1 MTESLEK
8 TRKKIHMVIA
18 GVILAG
24 GLVICISLIFTKPV
38 PAFRSVINRILEVA
52 TRDIQPQQ
60 ESTPIVGHGT
70 VRPKNQVNI
79 VPQVSGKLNFAH
91 PHLAQGKI
99 IPKGEL
105 LFEIDQTV
113 YESRLK
119 QAEANIRGLEA
130 SLALD
135 DQEMKNLDLRIANA
149 QQMLEIDN
157 RDYLTSKQLYEVEEV
172 GTRRDVDLVQKKYLQ
187 QLDAVTQLK
196 NRRASL
202 PHSKMQKQAELDSAR
217 AKLKQTQHDLK
228 HTKIFCPF
236 KARVE
241 SVLAHTSQVVTAH
254 FSIAKLTDMEA
265 FEISVGIDPRDLRWL
280 DASVRP
286 EALEATELKNSPSVK
301 VSWTLQGQ
309 DYSWKGLVTRFERVD
324 ELTRTA
330 RMIIEIRDVD
340 MVATV
345 TQGATE
351 KGPTLSIGMFCK
363 AELPAQVLL
372 DALLVPRHAIYDNQW
387 VYIFETDD
395 QSTGNRVGRLARRE
409 VPMLR
414 TIGDAVLVD
423 YRDREGTEICTL
435 TAGDRVVVSP
445 LLSPVVGM
453 KIRMR
458 EKNIATAFIEPV
470 HTQKQSSLW
479 VDVVTHAAVLSQ
491 IPLPRG
497 GD

>member
-1 MTESLEK
+1 MTDSLEK
-8 TRKKIHMVIA
+8 TRKRIHTIIA
-18 GVILAG
+18 GLVLTG
-24 GLVICISLIFTKPV
+24 GLAVCASLIFSKPI
-38 PAFRSVINRILEVA
+38 PAVRSVVNRILEVA
-52 TRDIQPQQ
+52 TRDILPQQ

-70 VRPKNQVNI
+70 VGPKNQIDI

-113 YESRLK
+113 YESHLK
-119 QAEANIRGLEA
+119 QAEANIRRLEA

-135 DQEMKNLDLRIANA
+135 DQNMKNLDVSIANA
-149 QQMLEIDN
+149 EQILEIDR
-157 RDYLTSKQLYEVEEV
+157 RDYRTSKKLYEVDEV
-172 GTRRDVDLVQKKYLQ
+172 GTQRDVDLVHKKYLH
-187 QLDAVTQLK
+187 QLDTVTQLK
-196 NRRASL
+196 NRLASL
-202 PHSKMQKQAELDSAR
+202 PYRKMQKQAELDSAR
-217 AKLKQTQHDLK
+217 AKLKQAQHDLK
-228 HTKIFCPF
+228 QTKIFCPF

-241 SVLAHTSQVVTAH
+241 SVLARTSQVVTQH
-254 FSIAKLTDMEA
+254 FSIARLTSMEA

-286 EALEATELKNSPSVK
+286 EALETTELQNSPAVK

-324 ELTRTA
+324 EMTRTA
-330 RMIIEIRDVD
+330 RMIVEIRDVD

-345 TQGATE
+345 AQGATE

-363 AELPAQVLL
+363 AELPAQVLQ

-387 VYIFETDD
+387 VYVFEADTETTQDHI
-395 QSTGNRVGRLARRE
+395 GRLARRE

-414 TIGDAVLVD
+414 TIGDSVLVD

-435 TAGDRVVVSP
+435 LAGERVVVSP

-458 EKNIATAFIEPV
+458 DQSATAMAKPV
-470 HTQKQSSLW
+470 DPQHPSIPWMNIVTQ
-479 VDVVTHAAVLSQ
+479 TAVLSQ
-491 IPLPRG
+491 IPPPRG